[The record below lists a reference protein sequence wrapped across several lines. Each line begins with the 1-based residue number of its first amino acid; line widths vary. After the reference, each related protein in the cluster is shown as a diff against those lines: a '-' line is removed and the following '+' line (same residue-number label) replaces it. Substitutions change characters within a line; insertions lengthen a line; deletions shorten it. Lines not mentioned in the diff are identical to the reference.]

1 MSCTTALEG
10 FSESDNEEIDGEE
23 DDGGLFFDGDC
34 FYEAEESLLEH
45 SDDEDSV
52 HGKPPE
58 EKRDPSLDEWV
69 PFDEPLPEE
78 LCDMVDNKEK
88 DAKSDNEGACTE
100 AVSSAAVMLAETPL
114 PRMFIP
120 GKIVHLYTHRGAFKA
135 AIVPRAFRELRR
147 ITLAGSLLN
156 DHMSKSYYEGLLECK
171 SVREARKDPPEW
183 TGFGDEKTCCCCAS
197 RFTWAS
203 TSDNEAQEARD
214 RHNCRACGGL
224 VCDSCSKNRVP
235 IVNIGIHLP
244 SRVCDRC
251 YNDMGGILSSHD
263 AMARSFISNDEK
275 SKGKVEEDEHSR
287 TTRGAVSMQSGHDG
301 DFFKKDKQQ
310 DSKRNSVV
318 DELAMRMPS
327 AATR

>member
-1 MSCTTALEG
+1 
-10 FSESDNEEIDGEE
+10 
-23 DDGGLFFDGDC
+23 
-34 FYEAEESLLEH
+34 
-45 SDDEDSV
+45 
-52 HGKPPE
+52 
-58 EKRDPSLDEWV
+58 
-69 PFDEPLPEE
+69 
-78 LCDMVDNKEK
+78 
-88 DAKSDNEGACTE
+88 
-100 AVSSAAVMLAETPL
+100 
-114 PRMFIP
+114 
-120 GKIVHLYTHRGAFKA
+120 
-135 AIVPRAFRELRR
+135 
-147 ITLAGSLLN
+147 
-156 DHMSKSYYEGLLECK
+156 
-171 SVREARKDPPEW
+171 
-183 TGFGDEKTCCCCAS
+183 
-197 RFTWAS
+197 
-203 TSDNEAQEARD
+203 
-214 RHNCRACGGL
+214 